1 MNHLGKIWYL
11 SVAAAFVFVVA
22 STDATAQDRPRVV
35 SSVSSRPTNMP
46 PAPAS
51 RQINNSTDSR
61 PTNVRPPLTQDIQVQ
76 RAVGQKELVK
86 KTVSSSATGFGSI
99 IASRSIFSSAA
110 TSTMQKAIFSR
121 LGIPYLYGSSGPYR
135 YDCSGFVWAVFRD
148 TGIDFERQSAR
159 SIWSA
164 SVPVEG
170 DERYRFGTLV
180 FLNGLGHMGIVA
192 DENGFYHASSS
203 KGITY
208 SRFDGYWAKRIVGF
222 RRFAATG
229 AAPQQSEK

>member
-1 MNHLGKIWYL
+1 MKNLSKIWYL
-11 SVAAAFVFVVA
+11 SAAAFVFVVA
-22 STDATAQDRPRVV
+22 STDAFAQDRPRVITG
-35 SSVSSRPTNMP
+35 VSSRPTNQP
-46 PAPAS
+46 VAPAAKPV
-51 RQINNSTDSR
+51 STAADSR
-61 PTNVRPPLTQDIQVQ
+61 PTNVRRPFTQDIQIQRPVQ
-76 RAVGQKELVK
+76 QQALVT
-86 KTVSSSATGFGSI
+86 KTVSSASTGFGSV
-99 IASRSIFSSAA
+99 IASRSIYSGTTTSS
-110 TSTMQKAIFSR
+110 MQKAIFSR
-121 LGIPYLYGSSGPYR
+121 LGIPYLYGSSGPNR

-148 TGIDFERQSAR
+148 AGMIFERQSTR
-159 SIWSA
+159 SLWSA

-222 RRFAATG
+222 RRLVTG
-229 AAPQQSEK
+229 SAPQISEK